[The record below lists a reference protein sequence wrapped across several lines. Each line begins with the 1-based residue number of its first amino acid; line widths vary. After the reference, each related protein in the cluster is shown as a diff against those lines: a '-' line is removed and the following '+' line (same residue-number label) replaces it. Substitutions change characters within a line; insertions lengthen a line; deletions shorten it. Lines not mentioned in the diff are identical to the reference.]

1 MKGGAIVDIT
11 RNTNENEEQYLFR
24 IGQAK
29 DSGLIDLTWSEI
41 ADYVNKEFRIDETE
55 YRTEAAYRKQYNMA
69 RKFFESGVFTTD
81 DDAMKKIEELQEEVK
96 KERMKLQTLNLE
108 RNRLDRNEARHEL
121 YYELIG
127 KVVDTLPLPEFELI
141 TDEKSKISYLLCFGD
156 FHYGAEFKCKN
167 NEYSPAIFTKRLQ
180 KLAGDIKD
188 FVKDKQV
195 GTLKICSTGDDLQ
208 GILRMTDLQLNDT
221 NVVKSLVEFCRLM
234 AMFLNQV
241 SAWCN
246 VEYYAVPQA
255 NHTQIRP
262 IGSKA
267 NELAGEDLEYII
279 GNYIADLCE
288 NNNRI
293 TVNLANEDE
302 DFTKIPIWNFNVYA
316 MHGHTIKN
324 VNNAI
329 RDLSILNREFID
341 YLILGHYHGGKEFVN
356 NDAANIDTETIIVP
370 SFIGGDPYS
379 ESLFKSSKSSA
390 QILGFNERY
399 GHTETYKFILS

>member
-1 MKGGAIVDIT
+1 MYDIT
-11 RNTNENEEQYLFR
+11 RKPNENEEQYLFR
-24 IGQAK
+24 LGQAK
-29 DSGLIDLTWSEI
+29 DNGLITLTWDHI
-41 ADYVNKEFRIDETE
+41 AALMNKEFRVDETE
-55 YRTEAAYRKQYNMA
+55 YRTEAAYRKQYNNA
-69 RKFFESGVFTTD
+69 RKFFDSGVFTTD
-81 DDAMKKIEELQEEVK
+81 DESMKKIAELQEEVK

-108 RNRLDRNEARHEL
+108 RNRIDRNEARHEL

-127 KVVDTLPLPEFELI
+127 SVVDTLPLPDFKPI
-141 TDEKSKISYLLCFGD
+141 TDEKFETSYLLCFGD
-156 FHYGAEFKCKN
+156 CHYGADFKCKN
-167 NEYSPAIFTKRLQ
+167 NEYSPAIFKERLK
-180 KLAGDIKD
+180 KLAGDTIE
-188 FVKDKQV
+188 FVKNKNLSKLQIL
-195 GTLKICSTGDDLQ
+195 TTGDDLQ

-234 AMFLNQV
+234 AMFLNEISV
-241 SAWCN
+241 YCK

-279 GNYIADLCE
+279 GHYISDLCGD
-288 NNNRI
+288 NNRI
-293 TVNLANEDE
+293 TVTLANEDE
-302 DFTKIPIWNFNVYA
+302 DFTKIPVWNFNVYA

-356 NDAANIDTETIIVP
+356 NDAATIDTETIIVP

-390 QILGFNERY
+390 QILGFNKKY
-399 GHTETYKFILS
+399 GHVETHKFILS

>member
-1 MKGGAIVDIT
+1 MYDIT
-11 RNTNENEEQYLFR
+11 RKPNENEEQYLFR
-24 IGQAK
+24 LGQAK
-29 DSGLIDLTWSEI
+29 DNGLINLTWDHI
-41 ADYVNKEFRIDETE
+41 AILMNKEFRSDETE
-55 YRTEAAYRKQYNMA
+55 YRTEAAYRKQYNNA
-69 RKFFESGVFTTD
+69 RKFFDSGVFTTD
-81 DDAMKKIEELQEEVK
+81 DESMKKIAELQEEVK

-108 RNRLDRNEARHEL
+108 RNRIDRNEARHEL

-127 KVVDTLPLPEFELI
+127 SVVDALPLPDFKPI
-141 TDEKSKISYLLCFGD
+141 TDDKFETSYLLCFGD
-156 FHYGAEFKCKN
+156 CHYGADFKCKN
-167 NEYSPAIFTKRLQ
+167 NEYSPAIFRERLK
-180 KLAGDIKD
+180 KLAGDTIE
-188 FVKDKQV
+188 FVKNKNLSKLQIL
-195 GTLKICSTGDDLQ
+195 TTGDDLQ

-234 AMFLNQV
+234 AMFLNEISV
-241 SAWCN
+241 YCK

-279 GNYIADLCE
+279 GHYISDLCGD
-288 NNNRI
+288 NNRI
-293 TVNLANEDE
+293 TVTLANEDE
-302 DFTKIPIWNFNVYA
+302 DFTKVPVWNFNVYA

-356 NDAANIDTETIIVP
+356 NDTATIDTETVIIP

-390 QILGFNERY
+390 QILGFNKKY
-399 GHTETYKFILS
+399 GHIETYKFILS